1 MGGYERSGAGAR
13 NGSDSSRLEYS
24 IAGVLSSMR
33 MTLLRL
39 LLVGLLLFSL
49 VLACDR
55 STDEELG
62 VVQPDGLQG
71 AVVFVLDTVRPDH
84 LSLSQ
89 SVRSTSPNLK
99 SLAREGVSFEQ
110 VVSYAPWTLPSMIA
124 TLSGGSIRRGFE
136 RRMTHSVVESIRDAG
151 YSTAAIT
158 EGGFV
163 AKRFGLD
170 LGFDSFEEEQGPVQL
185 LSPGQARNPNPSG
198 GIENT
203 FRKAKAWISEHRDER
218 FFLMIHTYEP
228 HTPYTRTHFAQG
240 LDRGS
245 LDEIFRIEDLR
256 RVRSGEL
263 PVGETERAYLAALYD
278 GGIRVSDGYIEKF
291 LSHLAELGLRD
302 QTLIVVT
309 SDHGEEFG
317 EHYATRAGDHGHALY
332 DDQLLVPLIFHNPLE
347 SYPVDRVG
355 VQVRTMDIF
364 PTIAELLEAPH
375 ESDRG
380 GISLVPLLR
389 GESDE
394 GRIAYGGMVDS
405 GPERQFIRYL
415 GYKYIE
421 VVGPDRKMPPLS
433 PAPPPVQLFDLSAD
447 PRERTNLA
455 GERPELV
462 GDFHDMLRSLSMEGQ
477 AEAFDLPN
485 DLDEKARARLRSLGY
500 LD

>member
-1 MGGYERSGAGAR
+1 
-13 NGSDSSRLEYS
+13 
-24 IAGVLSSMR
+24 
-33 MTLLRL
+33 
-39 LLVGLLLFSL
+39 
-49 VLACDR
+49 
-55 STDEELG
+55 
-62 VVQPDGLQG
+62 
-71 AVVFVLDTVRPDH
+71 
-84 LSLSQ
+84 
-89 SVRSTSPNLK
+89 
-99 SLAREGVSFEQ
+99 
-110 VVSYAPWTLPSMIA
+110 MIA

-163 AKRFGLD
+163 TKRFGLD

-278 GGIRVSDGYIEKF
+278 GGIRISDGYIEKF

-405 GPERQFIRYL
+405 GPERQFIRYH